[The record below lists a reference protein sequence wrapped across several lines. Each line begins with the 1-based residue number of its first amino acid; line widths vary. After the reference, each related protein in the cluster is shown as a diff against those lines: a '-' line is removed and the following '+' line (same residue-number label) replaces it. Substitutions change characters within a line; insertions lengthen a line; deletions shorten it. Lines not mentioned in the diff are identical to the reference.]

1 MLFLAIMNQKR
12 KKRSVLNLVLAVVV
26 GIPILVAVGF
36 VAWTRL
42 ARYPAF
48 PEAAALTKSAKVLHE
63 WYVFQP
69 LQISDSSNGAGQN
82 SSALFKGTGFIFY
95 PGGLVDPAAYA
106 PLMERLSDAGL
117 FSVIVPMPLD
127 LAIFGINAAKR
138 VMDAYPEIQHW
149 IIGGHSLGGSM
160 AAEFIKKNPSLS
172 ASANEQ
178 RALQGQSKGQR
189 QGVIEGLVLL
199 ASYPAKTTNLST
211 FPIRVVSI
219 YGSNDGVLSSEFEYS
234 LQRLPPTTRLIR
246 IEGGNHAQ
254 FGNYG
259 PQKGDGIATI
269 SREAQQERT
278 IEPIVALARTI
289 AGY

>member
-1 MLFLAIMNQKR
+1 MNQKR
-12 KKRSVLNLVLAVVV
+12 KKRSVLNLVLTVFAGLV
-26 GIPILVAVGF
+26 ILVTVGF

-48 PEAAALTKSAKVLHE
+48 PEAAALAKSAKALHE

-69 LQISDSSNGAGQN
+69 PQIADSLNGAGQN
-82 SSALFKGTGFIFY
+82 SGALLKSTGFIFY

-106 PLMERLSDAGL
+106 PLMKRLSDAGL

-127 LAIFGINAAKR
+127 LAIFSIDAAKR

-160 AAEFIKKNPSLS
+160 AAEFLKKNPGL
-172 ASANEQ
+172 A
-178 RALQGQSKGQR
+178 GQSATGGTSESHR
-189 QGVIEGLVLL
+189 VLDGLVLL
-199 ASYPAKTTNLST
+199 ASYPAKTTDLSG

-219 YGSNDGVLSSEFEYS
+219 YGSNDGVLSSEFESS
-234 LQRLPPTTRLIR
+234 LLQLPPRTQLIR

-259 PQKGDGIATI
+259 PQKGDGTATI

-278 IEPIVALARTI
+278 AEPIVALARTI